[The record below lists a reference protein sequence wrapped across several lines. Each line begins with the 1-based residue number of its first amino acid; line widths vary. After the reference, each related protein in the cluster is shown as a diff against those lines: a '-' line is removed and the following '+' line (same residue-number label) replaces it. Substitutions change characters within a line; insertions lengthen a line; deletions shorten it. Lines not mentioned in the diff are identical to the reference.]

1 MAMLN
6 RNVVGI
12 ALIVTLLIL
21 LSGCATSGMSRL
33 EREQAYDD
41 FIVSE
46 KLEELNRI
54 TTFRF
59 TGWNDL
65 SDRHLILHVGV
76 NRYYLVTLR
85 NYCFDL
91 DNSISIRFNNTGA
104 TLRSKFDSITV
115 PSDPHMRCF
124 IETIHEISKEQ
135 RNTLLTLHKEDA
147 DEAIDKQ
154 ESKAEEKP
162 MA

>member
-21 LSGCATSGMSRL
+21 LSGCATSGMSRQ

-46 KLEELNRI
+46 KLEELKRI

-59 TGWNDL
+59 NGWNDL

-76 NRYYLVTLR
+76 NRFYLITLR
-85 NYCFDL
+85 NDCYDL
-91 DNSISIRFNNTGA
+91 DRALNIRFNNTGS
-104 TLRSKFDSITV
+104 TLHSKFDSITV
-115 PSDPHMRCF
+115 LSDPHMKCF
-124 IETIHEISKEQ
+124 IESIHEISKEQ
-135 RNTLLTLHKEDA
+135 RKALVTLHRQDGE
-147 DEAIDKQ
+147 EAQDKQ
-154 ESKAEEKP
+154 KEKAEDKP